1 MRYRDLIQFEP
12 IQAVIQLLDANRP
25 EEAQKLVATYVIS
38 DEMAQRLAKVLIPQL
53 SFDATVDHK
62 GLLVVGNYGT
72 GKSHLMSV
80 MSLIAEDAS
89 YRPLVRH
96 PQVAAAAEA
105 IAGRFKVHRIEISS
119 KMSLREI
126 IIDELHPFLERQGV
140 AFRFPPADR
149 VVNNKAAFE
158 DMMTAFHAVY
168 PDQGIL
174 VVVDELLDFLRS
186 RDDHALVLDLS
197 FLREIG
203 EVCKHLRFRFVA
215 GVQEAVFDSSRFQHV
230 ADSLRR
236 VKDRFSQVS
245 IVRQDVSF
253 VVAERLLKKTVD
265 QQASIRNYLAPFTPC
280 YDRMNERLDEYVR
293 LFPVHPDYLDT
304 FDRLVFAEKRG
315 ALETLRDQIQVL
327 LDHEVPATW
336 PGLLAY
342 DRYWDTLSGNAALHA
357 DPAIGPV
364 IKVAGVLTSRVQQAF
379 PLAPYKPMAQRL
391 IAALAVQR
399 LATGGDIYVPI
410 GPTPAELRDG
420 LCLYHAATANM
431 GGEPAHNLL
440 MAVQT
445 TLREILKT
453 VNGQFLSRAS
463 GTDQYYLDLKKDIDY
478 DAQIDTRA
486 ESLADSALDRAYFS
500 AIRQLMERTDESTYV
515 TGFQIWQYQIEWLE
529 RRVERT
535 GYLFFGTPND
545 RPTAQPPRD
554 FYLYFLQPFA
564 PPRFRDQQQ
573 GDEVFFR
580 LKGLDEDLRGHIAVY
595 AAAQDLAALATGNAK
610 AVYLAKADQALRDM
624 GKWLREK
631 QMTAIEVTYAGRTR
645 KLQDWL
651 KGVNLRDKAHLS
663 QDDRVNFRDVVN
675 VVAGLTLGQHFADL
689 APEYPSFPYLVT
701 ELNRKQLVI
710 TALRWLAGGP
720 RTREAVALLDALGLL
735 EGDRISPLASP
746 YARQVLSLLQ
756 AKGQGQV
763 LNRAELLSGE
773 PGSDSEYFAPRGA
786 RLEPDLLVVVL
797 GALVYAGHIVFTIV
811 GDKIDASRVKL
822 LGERSLEDLK
832 TFRHLEAPRELN
844 VEVLRALFELLGLA
858 PGNAQM
864 VAQGQEEPL
873 RQLLEAVT
881 AMINRVVLAGTDL
894 KARLTFWGQVLLS
907 DLALQ
912 DRQQQLG
919 GLKTFLEGLT
929 PYNTLGKLRNLRVSL
944 DDISA
949 QTRHLATLEQVEQWR
964 ALVADLGAQAAYLS
978 QAELVL
984 PPDHPWIDQAK
995 ARRQDLL
1002 AKLTGEGA
1010 PTQANAYRQ
1019 SLHHLKQDYLRAY
1032 VALHG
1037 KARLGVVEGRT
1048 RTAMLKDPR
1057 LAALRTLA
1065 GIPLMHLSQLRAFED
1080 KLDRLKSC
1088 ASLVETDLAAS
1099 PTCPHCGYRP
1109 VNAQGE
1115 LLPAATVLQALDEEL
1130 DALLDNWR
1138 QILLANLEAPV
1149 IQDHFP
1155 LLKTGH
1161 RVLVEEFLRTRRL
1174 PEPVTASFVAAVQEA
1189 LSELEPVTVT
1199 AAEIRQ
1205 ALLSG
1210 GSPAMR
1216 DELQKRFEGYLA
1228 ERCHGKDAS
1237 KLRFLVE

>member
-12 IQAVIQLLDANRP
+12 IQSVIQLLDANRP
-25 EEAQKLVATYVIS
+25 GEARELVATYVIS
-38 DEMAQRLAKVLIPQL
+38 DEMARRLAQVLIPQL
-53 SFDATVDHK
+53 AFDPAVDHR

-80 MSLIAEDAS
+80 VSLVAEDAA
-89 YRPLVRH
+89 YLPLVRH
-96 PQVAAAAEA
+96 PGVAAAAAA

-119 KMSLREI
+119 EMSLREI
-126 IIDELHPFLERQGV
+126 VTRELQPFLERHGV
-140 AFRFPPADR
+140 TFHFPPADQ

-158 DMMTAFHAVY
+158 DMMTAFHAVH

-174 VVVDELLDFLRS
+174 LVVDELLDYLRS

-236 VKDRFSQVS
+236 VKDRFSQIS
-245 IVRQDVSF
+245 LVRQDVSF
-253 VVAERLLKKTVD
+253 VVAERLLKKTTD
-265 QQASIRNYLAPFTPC
+265 QQERIRAYLAPFTR
-280 YDRMNERLDEYVR
+280 YYGQMNERLDEYVR
-293 LFPVHPDYLDT
+293 LFPVHPEYIDT
-304 FDRLVFAEKRG
+304 FDRLVFTEKRG
-315 ALETLRDQIQVL
+315 ALVTLRDQIQVL
-327 LDHEVPATW
+327 LDDEVPETR

-342 DRYWDTLSGNAALHA
+342 DRFWETLADNSVLQA

-364 IKVAGVLTSRVQQAF
+364 IKVAGVLAARVGQAF
-379 PLAPYKPMAQRL
+379 TRPAYLPLARRL

-399 LATGGDIYVPI
+399 LTTGGDLHVPV

-420 LCLYHAATANM
+420 LCLFQPGIEGM
-431 GGEPAHNLL
+431 GGDPADDLL
-440 MAVQT
+440 TMVQT
-445 TLREILKT
+445 TLREILRT
-453 VNGQFLSRAS
+453 VNGQFISRAP
-463 GTDQYYLDLKKDIDY
+463 GTDQYYLDLRKDIDY
-478 DAQIDTRA
+478 DAQIDKRA

-595 AAAQDLAALATGNAK
+595 AAAQDLAATSTGNAK
-610 AVYLAKADQALRDM
+610 TVYLARADQALRDM

-631 QMTAIEVTYAGRTR
+631 QMTALEVTHAGRTR

-651 KGVNLRDKAHLS
+651 QGINLRDKAHLS

-675 VVAGLTLGQHFADL
+675 VVAGLTLGRNFADL
-689 APEYPSFPYLVT
+689 APAYPTFPYLVT

-710 TALRWLAGGP
+710 TALRWLSGGP
-720 RTREAVALLDALGLL
+720 RTREATALLDALGLL
-735 EGDRISPLASP
+735 DGDRISPLASS
-746 YARQVLSLLQ
+746 YSRQVLDLLQ

-763 LNRAELLSGE
+763 LNRAELLSGG
-773 PGSDSEYFAPRGA
+773 PGSDSEYFDPRGA
-786 RLEPDLLVVVL
+786 RLEPDLLLVVL
-797 GALVYAGHIVFTIV
+797 ATLVYGGHLVLAIS
-811 GDKIDASRVKL
+811 GDKIDASKIKL

-832 TFRHLEAPRELN
+832 AFRHLEAPRELN
-844 VEVLRALFELLGLA
+844 AEVLRALFELAGLP
-858 PGNAQM
+858 PGNARM
-864 VAQGQEEPL
+864 VVQGQEEPV
-873 RQLLEAVT
+873 RQLLDAV
-881 AMINRVVLAGTDL
+881 AALVSRVLLAGTDL
-894 KARLTFWGQVLLS
+894 KARLSFWGQVLLS
-907 DLALQ
+907 DPAIQ
-912 DRQQQLG
+912 DRQQQLA
-919 GLKTFLEGLT
+919 GLKTFLEGLA
-929 PYNTLGKLRNLRVSL
+929 PYNTLGKLRNLRVTL
-944 DDISA
+944 DDIA
-949 QTRHLATLEQVEQWR
+949 TQARHLATLGQIEQWR
-964 ALVADLGAQAAYLS
+964 ERVAELGATAAWLS

-984 PPDHPWIDQAK
+984 PADHTWI
-995 ARRQDLL
+995 ARARTTRQDLNARL
-1002 AKLTGEGA
+1002 AGDADADQAGA
-1010 PTQANAYRQ
+1010 CRQ
-1019 SLHHLKQDYLRAY
+1019 
-1032 VALHG
+1032 ALHRLRQEYLSAYMALHS
-1037 KARLGVVEGRT
+1037 KARLGVAEDRT
-1048 RTAMLKDPR
+1048 RAALLKDPR

-1065 GIPLMHLSQLRAFED
+1065 GIPLMHISQLRAFENR
-1080 KLDRLKSC
+1080 LDRLKSC
-1088 ASLVETDLAAS
+1088 AALVESDLAAS

-1109 VNAQGE
+1109 ASAQGE
-1115 LLPAATVLQALDEEL
+1115 LLPAASVLQTLDGEL
-1130 DALLDNWR
+1130 DALLDTWR
-1138 QILLANLEAPV
+1138 RTLLDNLDDPV
-1149 IQDHFP
+1149 IRDNFR
-1155 LLKTGH
+1155 LLQAGH
-1161 RVLVEEFLRTRRL
+1161 RDLVEEFLRTRRL
-1174 PEPVTASFVAAVQEA
+1174 PEPVSAGFVAAVQEA

-1199 AAEIRQ
+1199 SEEIRQ

-1216 DELQKRFEGYLA
+1216 DELRKRFDAYLA
-1228 ERCHGKDAS
+1228 ERCKGKDAG